1 MYKLTKTGTACKGSE
16 EKIKGVWHFDTGPE
30 YAKHTLLD
38 WTVESSDLL
47 QDGKGYLFHMTI
59 TFWFIRCFLRPA
71 LHSKPLS
78 RPRLPSLPIYN
89 IILVAP
95 AADESHKQ
103 VRTCRSWQ
111 LQQPAAALYL
121 PAHQEAGSNCFISQS
136 HGSSSQ
142 QHEIKE
148 LQGQL

>member
-89 IILVAP
+89 T
-95 AADESHKQ
+95 S
-103 VRTCRSWQ
+103 RTCRRRVSQASQNLSLLAAAAASSSLIFTCTPGSRKQLFHLTKSWQ
-111 LQQPAAALYL
+111 
-121 PAHQEAGSNCFISQS
+121 
-136 HGSSSQ
+136 
-142 QHEIKE
+142 
-148 LQGQL
+148 